1 MKIIKDILTF
11 EELKKMAA
19 GLFGNSVKA
28 VVDVDRELIAVDAE
42 LHSDL
47 EALLLEDGSKQ
58 KNLWGINLYPE
69 LRGED
74 FIEFDSMI
82 NMRPSQGNRS
92 CGVDNEE
99 IRKRIIDIVAKW
111 IKE

>member
-1 MKIIKDILTF
+1 MKILKGILTLN
-11 EELKKMAA
+11 ELKQLAA
-19 GLFGNSVKA
+19 DMFGDLVKA
-28 VVDVDRELIAVDAE
+28 VVDVDRELLAVDAE

-69 LRGED
+69 MQED
-74 FIEFDSMI
+74 EFIEFDSLI

-92 CGVDNEE
+92 LGVENQE
-99 IRKRIIDIVAKW
+99 IRKKIIEIVAKRVQR
-111 IKE
+111 